1 MKILSHIKGTLEG
14 FIEHEPLDGYIP
26 KVSYKFLGD
35 AANKEFY
42 SFDPSVVALADNDER
57 FQVKVYDKENP
68 EDVEYLNKIKNDLWV
83 IKDETQE
90 IKSKLNMDLFTVL
103 TNLASGDKY
112 TIDTLTALK
121 KEHDDYFS
129 NLGF

>member
-35 AANKEFY
+35 TDNKEFY

>member
-35 AANKEFY
+35 ADGKEFY